1 MTRTDDTGI
10 QPRPMKT
17 LFQRNR
23 AWADI
28 MEAYPLR
35 PVEIEVVTKMLA
47 CGTPLTGSREF
58 RCSNPDC
65 THHRYI
71 HQSCHGRGCPT
82 CGKKATDLWIATM
95 MARLPDTPC
104 QHGTFTMPDTLW
116 PLFEANRWLLNGL
129 FALAADNLLYAA
141 EQRGLTTGIFGALHT
156 YGRQLNWNCHI
167 HLSWTSGGI
176 NEHGAW
182 KKLSFALPKVRA
194 RWVWNV
200 RQYLLSA
207 WESLV
212 LPPQLAHIRDY
223 DEWKRFILSQGK
235 NEQGEIYWHVYFAKP
250 TKHPRQT
257 AKYLGRYLKKLPVSG
272 ARLAHYDGGS
282 RITLRFLDHRT
293 GRHEDLALSQR
304 ELILRLIKHIPE
316 KHFRMVRYFGFLA
329 NRVVGKLLPLVRKAL
344 GQDNVKK
351 AAPVTYTT
359 LSQGLLNTDPFACLL
374 CGAKM
379 AFSRALPATAL
390 EKLIANAGE
399 IARMR
404 YVG

>member
-10 QPRPMKT
+10 QPRPMKA

-167 HLSWTSGGI
+167 HLSWTTGGI

-250 TKHPRQT
+250 TKHHRQT
-257 AKYLGRYLKKLPVSG
+257 AKYS
-272 ARLAHYDGGS
+272 
-282 RITLRFLDHRT
+282 
-293 GRHEDLALSQR
+293 
-304 ELILRLIKHIPE
+304 
-316 KHFRMVRYFGFLA
+316 
-329 NRVVGKLLPLVRKAL
+329 
-344 GQDNVKK
+344 
-351 AAPVTYTT
+351 
-359 LSQGLLNTDPFACLL
+359 
-374 CGAKM
+374 
-379 AFSRALPATAL
+379 
-390 EKLIANAGE
+390 
-399 IARMR
+399 
-404 YVG
+404 